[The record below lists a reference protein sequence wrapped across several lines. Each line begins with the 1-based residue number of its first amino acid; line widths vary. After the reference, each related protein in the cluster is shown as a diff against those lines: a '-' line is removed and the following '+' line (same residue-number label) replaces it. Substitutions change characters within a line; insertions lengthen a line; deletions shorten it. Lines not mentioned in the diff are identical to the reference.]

1 MCFLPKGN
9 EVVVLALC
17 TAAWIQ
23 VLRRYLKSRVFYL
36 ASTDGVLCS

>member
-1 MCFLPKGN
+1 MHFLPKGN
-9 EVVVLALC
+9 EVVMLVLC

-36 ASTDGVLCS
+36 ASNNGVLCN